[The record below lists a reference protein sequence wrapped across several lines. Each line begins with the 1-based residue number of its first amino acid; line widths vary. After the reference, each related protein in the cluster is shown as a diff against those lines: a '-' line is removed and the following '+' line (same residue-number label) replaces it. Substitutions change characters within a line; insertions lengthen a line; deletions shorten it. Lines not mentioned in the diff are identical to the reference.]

1 MLSFQCQEAVGAIKG
16 HRGPTALGFLF
27 TDWDSAIRAGKKS
40 SPLWSRWPPTP
51 PNVKNFRIF
60 IGYDPREK
68 VAFHVLSYSII
79 KYSSIPVNITPVNL
93 FNLRN
98 FYRRKKGPK
107 DSTEFSISRF
117 LTPYLSDFKGYSL
130 FLDCDFVFNGD
141 VADLL
146 KIINK
151 DKRKKI
157 WQV

>member
-1 MLSFQCQEAVGAIKG
+1 ME
-16 HRGPTALGFLF
+16 
-27 TDWDSAIRAGKKS
+27 
-40 SPLWSRWPPTP
+40 
-51 PNVKNFRIF
+51 KNFRIF

-130 FLDCDFVFNGD
+130 FLDCDFVFKGD

-151 DKRKKI
+151 DKK
-157 WQV
+157 